1 MIKNDVSPLYIIV
14 FFWTGDQP
22 IVHSRWNSKK
32 LILIFILL
40 VVVHHISWLLGLS
53 GLPDWCLEFP
63 ALFLLQFPGKEPKHN
78 EEQDVGGGNIDGGG
92 GGAVGATVVDG
103 SSCESNAG
111 HFNLQQ
117 GKNLLSLVIQ
127 SA

>member
-1 MIKNDVSPLYIIV
+1 
-14 FFWTGDQP
+14 
-22 IVHSRWNSKK
+22 
-32 LILIFILL
+32 
-40 VVVHHISWLLGLS
+40 
-53 GLPDWCLEFP
+53 LEFP

-78 EEQDVGGGNIDGGG
+78 EEEDV
-92 GGAVGATVVDG
+92 GAVGAKVVDG